1 MEKCNR
7 QWIEGW
13 MCLPCSILLSEG
25 LRSTSQVSRTVAPE
39 GGYGREE
46 RAGRLVGRL
55 GRRKRTQSNGEGF
68 LAKRGESASVQQ
80 QADGAVYGII
90 TAGMKVD
97 DTELLATLKR
107 ERKMPY
113 KDISDEEKIE
123 AANEIHEWLTGR
135 REEKGEA

>member
-1 MEKCNR
+1 MR
-7 QWIEGW
+7 TTA
-13 MCLPCSILLSEG
+13 
-25 LRSTSQVSRTVAPE
+25 RSGTVAPE
-39 GGYGREE
+39 GGCEREE
-46 RAGRLVGRL
+46 WAGRLVGRL
-55 GRRKRTQSNGEGF
+55 GREKPTQRNGEGF

-97 DTELLATLKR
+97 DTELLAALKR

-123 AANEIHEWLTGR
+123 AANEIHEWLTGK
-135 REEKGEA
+135 REEKDEK